1 MMLGRGGSFA
11 VGQSTVAR
19 PAWGFQGDGA
29 RMGELAEFREQVR
42 AYRRA
47 AGRSQ
52 QQLAGALGIHP
63 NVLSHKLNRHGQAVL
78 TTPEVVRIVT
88 TLAEWGALPDRAAAE
103 RLLASAGVPG
113 HAIPAPAWAEP
124 PLSLLSRGPVKSYAS
139 RTAPDAGRLRLTR
152 LLAPRTP
159 LIGRRDERRD
169 VARALDGA
177 RLITLTGVGGT
188 GKTRLAVQVATDLA
202 DRYPDGVGF
211 VDLSVVRDPALLA
224 TAVATACGLAPAAA
238 TDAEAVLIDALADQ
252 QLLLVVDNVE
262 HLVEGAAALGRLLA
276 AVPGLQVLAT
286 SRVALRLYG
295 EHVLRVPPLALTG
308 QATQDSDA
316 VRLFVERAGAA
327 RHGFA
332 PAPDELTVISEICTA
347 VDGLPLAI
355 ELAAAKTRTYTLRE
369 LLPLLQSRV
378 SVLRGG
384 PRDVPDRQRTLRATL
399 DWSFALL
406 SLPAQ
411 RMLGCIGIFAGRFDI
426 AAAAA
431 VSDEPDEALVGELLD
446 ELSEHSMVE
455 IRGGAGPRFALL
467 HTVREYALARLAE
480 RGDEEAV
487 ERRNLAHHLARAQAL
502 PAPAGSARST
512 ALALLEAVYPN
523 IRVALDYAHRAGEA
537 DAACLHDGLLLA
549 TAVSPLW
556 RYRGPLAEGRLYLQ
570 RLLDVDRGR
579 VDASTRA
586 GAVLQLCALTCFA
599 GDYGSAAEY
608 SRQCIDLFRQLDDS
622 RGLARA
628 YRFSGESA
636 YAVGDLGIATEMFEQ
651 ALEIARRSGD
661 AEAIGHAANMLGQLL
676 RLQGALDDA
685 RDHLREAVASFM
697 RANFPTGVGS
707 TLHSLA
713 EVSRDRGDLD
723 EAESLLHAAM
733 RIADATGDTRALAY
747 SFEGLAGLASV
758 HGDDVLAL
766 RRLGT
771 ALAIRERLGAR
782 LAPVEQDALHRA
794 MAGTFTA
801 TSAAEQ
807 QQAFADARG
816 ITLED
821 EIRAVLGAAIPL
833 IASGTDDELTAWIR
847 RLISD
852 G

>member
-1 MMLGRGGSFA
+1 
-11 VGQSTVAR
+11 
-19 PAWGFQGDGA
+19 
-29 RMGELAEFREQVR
+29 MGELAEFREQVR

-52 QQLAGALGIHP
+52 QQLASAIGIHP

-78 TTPEVVRIVT
+78 TTPEVIGIVT
-88 TLAEWGALPDRAAAE
+88 TLAEWGALDDRAAVE

-113 HAIPAPAWAEP
+113 HAIPATAWAAP
-124 PLSLLSRGPVKSYAS
+124 PLSVLPGASNLGERPPPPAPPGS
-139 RTAPDAGRLRLTR
+139 RTTADPGRLRLTR
-152 LLAPRTP
+152 LQAPRTP
-159 LIGRRDERRD
+159 LTGRPDERRD
-169 VARALDGA
+169 IARALDGA

-188 GKTRLAVQVATDLA
+188 GKTRLAVQVATDVA

-211 VDLSVVRDPALLA
+211 VDLSLVRDPALLA

-238 TDAEAVLIDALADQ
+238 GDAEAVLIDALADQ
-252 QLLLVVDNVE
+252 HLLLVVDNVE

-276 AVPGLQVLAT
+276 AAPGLQVLAT

-295 EHVLRVPPLALTG
+295 EHTVRVPPLALTG
-308 QATQDSDA
+308 RAPQRPDDSDA

-327 RHGFA
+327 RHDFA
-332 PAPDELTVISEICTA
+332 PTPDDLPVISEICRT

-355 ELAAAKTRTYTLRE
+355 ELAAAKTRTYALRE

-384 PRDVPDRQRTLRATL
+384 PRDAPDRQRTLRATL

-411 RMLGCIGIFAGRFDI
+411 GLLGCVGIFAGRFDI

-431 VSDEPDEALVGELLD
+431 VSGEPDEAMVGELLD
-446 ELSEHSMVE
+446 ELSDHSMIE
-455 IRGGAGPRFALL
+455 IRSGAGPRFALL

-487 ERRNLAHHLARAQAL
+487 ARRNLGHHLAQARAL
-502 PAPAGSARST
+502 PAPAETGRSN
-512 ALALLEAVYPN
+512 ALTLLEAAYPN

-537 DAACLHDGLLLA
+537 DPTCLTDGLLLA
-549 TAVSPLW
+549 TAVSPMW

-570 RLLDVDRGR
+570 RLLDVERGR
-579 VDASTRA
+579 IDPTTRA

-599 GDYGSAAEY
+599 GDYEAAADY
-608 SRQCIDLFRQLDDS
+608 SRRCIELFQQLDDP

-628 YRFSGESA
+628 YRYSGESA
-636 YAVGDLGIATEMFEQ
+636 YAVGDLDTATATFEQ
-651 ALEIARRSGD
+651 ALRIAHSGND
-661 AEAIGHAANMLGQLL
+661 PEGVGQAANMLGQLL
-676 RLQGALDDA
+676 RHQGALDDA
-685 RDHLREAVASFM
+685 RAHLRHAVASFI
-697 RANFPTGVGS
+697 RANYPTGVGS

-713 EVSRDRGDLD
+713 EVSRDQGNLS
-723 EAESLLHAAM
+723 EAESLVHAAM
-733 RIADATGDTRALAY
+733 RIADSTGDTRSLAY
-747 SFEGLAGLASV
+747 SFEALAGLASLR
-758 HGDDVLAL
+758 GDTARAL

-771 ALAIRERLGAR
+771 AQAIRDRVGAR
-782 LAPVEQDALHRA
+782 LAPVDQDTLQHV
-794 MAGTFTA
+794 MAGAFTG

-807 QQAFADARG
+807 QSAFAEART
-816 ITLED
+816 IPLKD
-821 EIRAVLGAAIPL
+821 EIRDVLSEAIPV
-833 IASGTDDELTAWIR
+833 ITSGTDDDLTAWIT

-852 G
+852 PE

>member
-1 MMLGRGGSFA
+1 
-11 VGQSTVAR
+11 
-19 PAWGFQGDGA
+19 
-29 RMGELAEFREQVR
+29 MGELAEFREQVR
-42 AYRRA
+42 VYRRA

-63 NVLSHKLNRHGQAVL
+63 NVLSHKLNQHGQAVL

-88 TLAEWGALPDRAAAE
+88 TLAEWGALEDRAAAE

-113 HAIPAPAWAEP
+113 HAIPDAAWAVP
-124 PLSLLSRGPVKSYAS
+124 PLSVLSSGPADRSGSAAS
-139 RTAPDAGRLRLTR
+139 TTAADAGRLRLTR

-159 LIGRRDERRD
+159 LIGRHDERRD

-177 RLITLTGVGGT
+177 RLVTLTGVGGT
-188 GKTRLAVQVATDLA
+188 GKTRLAVQVAA
-202 DRYPDGVGF
+202 DVAERYPDGVGF
-211 VDLSVVRDPALLA
+211 VDLAVVRDPALLA
-224 TAVATACGLAPAAA
+224 TAMATACGLAPATAA
-238 TDAEAVLIDALADQ
+238 DAEAVLIEALADQ
-252 QLLLVVDNVE
+252 HLLLVVDNVE
-262 HLVEGAAALGRLLA
+262 HLVEGATALGRLLA
-276 AVPGLQVLAT
+276 AAPGLQVLAT

-308 QATQDSDA
+308 RATQRPDDSDA

-332 PAPDELTVISEICTA
+332 PTPDDLVIISEICTA

-355 ELAAAKTRTYTLRE
+355 ELAAAKTRTYTVRE
-369 LLPLLQSRV
+369 LLPLLRSRV

-411 RMLGCIGIFAGRFDI
+411 RMLGCVGIFAGRFDL

-431 VSDEPDEALVGELLD
+431 VSDEPDEVAVGEVLD

-455 IRGGAGPRFALL
+455 LRGGAGPRFALL

-487 ERRNLAHHLARAQAL
+487 ERRNLGHHLARARAL

-512 ALALLEAVYPN
+512 ALASLEAVYPN
-523 IRVALDYAHRAGEA
+523 IRVALDHARRAGEA
-537 DAACLHDGLLLA
+537 DPVCLNDGLLLA

-579 VDASTRA
+579 VDAATRA

-599 GDYGSAAEY
+599 GDYEVAADY
-608 SRQCIDLFRQLDDS
+608 SRRCIDLFEELDDPC
-622 RGLARA
+622 GLARA
-628 YRFSGESA
+628 YRFSGECA
-636 YAVGDLGIATEMFEQ
+636 YAVGDLDTAAELFEQ
-651 ALEIARRSGD
+651 ALQIARRSGD
-661 AEAIGHAANMLGQLL
+661 VEAIGHAANMLGQLL

-685 RDHLREAVASFM
+685 RGHLREAVASFM
-697 RANFPTGVGS
+697 RASFPTGVGS

-713 EVSRDRGDLD
+713 EVTRDQGDLD
-723 EAESLLHAAM
+723 EAQSLVHAAM

-747 SFEGLAGLASV
+747 TFEALAGLASL
-758 HGDDVLAL
+758 HGDHDRAL
-766 RRLGT
+766 RRLG
-771 ALAIRERLGAR
+771 AAQAIRERVGAR
-782 LAPVEQDALHRA
+782 LAPVDQDALHLV
-794 MAGTFTA
+794 MAGTFAGT
-801 TSAAEQ
+801 TAAEQ
-807 QQAFADARG
+807 QSAFADARAAS
-816 ITLED
+816 LAD
-821 EIRAVLGAAIPL
+821 EIQAVLSDAIPV
-833 IASGTDDELTAWIR
+833 IATGTDDELTAWIW

-852 G
+852 